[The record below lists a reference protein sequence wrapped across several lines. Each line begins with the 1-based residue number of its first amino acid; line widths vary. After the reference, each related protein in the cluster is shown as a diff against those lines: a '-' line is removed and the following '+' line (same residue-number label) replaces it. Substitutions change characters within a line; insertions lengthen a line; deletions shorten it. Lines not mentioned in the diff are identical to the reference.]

1 MTAEQTN
8 PFRLKQWHDQAWR
21 SLPRGREAFPHK
33 QQEYPANREEGEEE
47 KPTFFNSTFPIL
59 INFYPSNGFAQNVN
73 HCISETAV
81 TPIAHT
87 NQQNFIE
94 QIPAANA
101 NFPVLVNALVWKN
114 IDLINNS
121 FFCHLPFCQLVVGQ
135 GKVLLLS
142 CDHTSHSGRF
152 LQQGNDNFGVLR
164 KPIALL
170 TWTWESNP
178 WSLLIWSIDFS
189 VWVQF

>member
-1 MTAEQTN
+1 MTVEQTN

-21 SLPRGREAFPHK
+21 SLFRGREAFPHK
-33 QQEYPANREEGEEE
+33 QQEYPAIREEGEEE

-101 NFPVLVNALVWKN
+101 NFPVLVKCSGLEKHRPHQQ
-114 IDLINNS
+114 LI
-121 FFCHLPFCQLVVGQ
+121 FLPFAILPIGGWPRQSAFVKLWPHKSQWKVPAA
-135 GKVLLLS
+135 GK
-142 CDHTSHSGRF
+142 R
-152 LQQGNDNFGVLR
+152 
-164 KPIALL
+164 
-170 TWTWESNP
+170 
-178 WSLLIWSIDFS
+178 
-189 VWVQF
+189 